1 LDGLTITG
9 GTSVTVNQNTTL
21 TLKGPI
27 DGGGEILV
35 AGASTIVAIGTIST
49 LVNAAALADDA
60 LLTLQGSS
68 ALTVINLDGDLSAGS
83 HTGNITVTGG
93 AVANIITTGK
103 GADSIVGFVGNDQ
116 IDGGNGSDTVVLA
129 ATSTDLNAALDTDI
143 VNVEVVSAETAGSGV
158 TIDLANQ
165 SDGFHIIGSASADI
179 IIGSSDDDSIAGFVG
194 ADQVDGGNGR
204 DTVVLAATST
214 DLNAAL
220 DTDIVN
226 VEVVS
231 AEVASSGVA
240 IDLGNQS
247 EDFRIIGSASADAIA
262 GGSGDDIIK
271 SGVGDDALYGKGGND
286 RMFGG
291 DNDDVLTGGA
301 GKDVMTGGAG
311 ANRFVFEAVSDSLWG
326 GSARDVIKDFKAGV
340 DKIDLNAIDAD
351 TLAANDQDFTFIGS
365 GAFSQQAGE
374 LRASAFGA
382 NTMVSADVDGD
393 GNADFQILLIG
404 TVPLQATD
412 FVL

>member
-1 LDGLTITG
+1 MSRSYRRKRQVPALPLTSP
-9 GTSVTVNQNTTL
+9 TSPT
-21 TLKGPI
+21 
-27 DGGGEILV
+27 
-35 AGASTIVAIGTIST
+35 ASI
-49 LVNAAALADDA
+49 
-60 LLTLQGSS
+60 
-68 ALTVINLDGDLSAGS
+68 
-83 HTGNITVTGG
+83 
-93 AVANIITTGK
+93 
-103 GADSIVGFVGNDQ
+103 F
-116 IDGGNGSDTVVLA
+116 
-129 ATSTDLNAALDTDI
+129 
-143 VNVEVVSAETAGSGV
+143 
-158 TIDLANQ
+158 
-165 SDGFHIIGSASADI
+165 IGSASADI

-340 DKIDLNAIDAD
+340 DKIDLNV
-351 TLAANDQDFTFIGS
+351 NQ
-365 GAFSQQAGE
+365 
-374 LRASAFGA
+374 
-382 NTMVSADVDGD
+382 VSKSRR
-393 GNADFQILLIG
+393 
-404 TVPLQATD
+404 
-412 FVL
+412 